1 MKKVYVMVAACA
13 IALCSCKKNYTCEC
27 TIPAVVVDGVTISPE
42 STVEATGKFTKKDA
56 EEWCEGQG
64 SAEFCKLK

>member
-1 MKKVYVMVAACA
+1 MVAACA
-13 IALCSCKKNYTCEC
+13 IALCSCKKSYTCEC